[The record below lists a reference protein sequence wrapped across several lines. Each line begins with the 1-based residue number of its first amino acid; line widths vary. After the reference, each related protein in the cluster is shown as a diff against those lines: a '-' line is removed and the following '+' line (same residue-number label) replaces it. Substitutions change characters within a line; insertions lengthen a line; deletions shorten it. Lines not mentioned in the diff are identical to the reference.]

1 MGSNL
6 CVREINLPLEY
17 ARFLDQERVRLQ
29 EKTGEA
35 FSSLEIVQLLIMQH
49 QARIQMR
56 AESDP
61 GSVGWMYRVTAGAI
75 K

>member
-1 MGSNL
+1 MSSNL
-6 CVREINLPLEY
+6 YVRGINLPIEY

-35 FSSLEIVQLLIMQH
+35 FSPSEIVQLLVMQH
-49 QARIQMR
+49 QTRMQLR

-61 GSVGWMYRVTAGAI
+61 GSVAWMYRVTTGAAE
-75 K
+75 